1 MTLDYIRRAIK
12 ALTRKYKETD
22 PVCLCEDA
30 GISIMYLPMG
40 SVVDACKGFLLV
52 SDRIATIVVNSE
64 IPEYLQRVV
73 IAHEL
78 GHVILHRDLVPL
90 KMFHEYQLF
99 DQSLIQEYEANMFAA
114 GLLLSDED
122 VLEAIQRDLSL
133 EQIAALLRVPP
144 QLLEYKLRLMRS
156 AGYKNLVIPT
166 NANGDFLKRLPS
178 NTDSRSSRSASSSN
192 I

>member
-1 MTLDYIRRAIK
+1 MTLDYIQRAVNT
-12 ALTRKYKETD
+12 LTCKHKETD
-22 PVCLCEDA
+22 PVHLCEDA

-40 SVVDACKGFLLV
+40 SVTDACKGFLLV
-52 SDRIATIVVNSE
+52 SDRMATIVVNSDISE
-64 IPEYLQRVV
+64 SLQRIV

-78 GHVILHRDLVPL
+78 GHAVLHRDLVSL
-90 KMFHEYQLF
+90 KMFHESQLF
-99 DQSLIQEYEANMFAA
+99 DHSLVQEYEANMFAA

-122 VLEAIQRDLSL
+122 VLDAAHRNLSF

-156 AGYKNLVIPT
+156 AGHKNLTDPMAAT
-166 NANGDFLKRLPS
+166 GDFLKRLP
-178 NTDSRSSRSASSSN
+178 TDTSIKDLRS